1 MIKLVETFIENY
13 STNETFEFYVTC
25 ESCENVYGKTTKRFS
40 KSGAVPTSQIEKTLW
55 NALYEQ
61 EMRMVRQIAVRHAA
75 EQLNYC
81 PVCKRL
87 VCNQCF
93 VICDELD
100 MCKQCASTLNQEG
113 KPVLPEIIG
122 TTA

>member
-1 MIKLVETFIENY
+1 MKQLVETFIENH
-13 STNETFEFYVTC
+13 STNKTFEFYVTC
-25 ESCENVYGKTTKRFS
+25 EACENAYGKTVIRFS
-40 KSGAVPTSQIEKTLW
+40 KGEMVPTTQIEMALW

-61 EMRMVRQIAVRHAA
+61 EMRTARQIAVRNASEEMNH
-75 EQLNYC
+75 C

-93 VICDELD
+93 LICDELD
-100 MCKQCASTLNQEG
+100 MCKHCAAALNQAG